1 MCHITDLQD
10 KVAHL
15 NKVAEVL
22 INLNNSDPENRRLA
36 KYDYAK
42 MNLTSAIK
50 LEQVKKEIEEN
61 QRIMTKWIDNYEYKV
76 RRLENF
82 INILD
87 NTRNQN
93 VTKLEREIK
102 SV

>member
-1 MCHITDLQD
+1 
-10 KVAHL
+10 
-15 NKVAEVL
+15 
-22 INLNNSDPENRRLA
+22 
-36 KYDYAK
+36 

-50 LEQVKKEIEEN
+50 LEQVEKEIEEN
-61 QRIMTKWIDNYEYKV
+61 QRFITKWIDDYDYKF

-93 VTKLEREIK
+93 VTKLERETK